1 MEHWIHTQLGNLVE
15 VKSGIGF
22 PKELQGKAKGTYPV
36 YKVGDISKAFLM
48 NNAFVDKAE
57 NYVSNEEVKI
67 LKGSIFR
74 EGSTVFAKIGE
85 AVKLNR
91 RGYISQPGLA
101 DNNVMAVIPLDN
113 SLDRFIYF
121 FLNTVD
127 LSEAARS
134 TTVPSIRKGDIENLI
149 IPLPPLAE
157 QHYLADKL
165 DSLLTRIQTLSDQ
178 LAAVPALLKQFR
190 QSVLADAVS
199 GKLTVKWREETG
211 NNDEWCSYLLK
222 DITTKIG
229 SGSTPKG
236 GNSVYKTSGIPFV
249 RSLNIYSDYIKY
261 DDLAFI
267 DMEQAKKL
275 ANVEIQENDVL
286 LNITGASIGRV
297 NIAPQAFVGGRVNQ
311 HVAIIR
317 VKAEIAIAKYLHL
330 LLASPEVQKWVH
342 GENYGATR
350 QALTKN
356 MIEMLV
362 VQLPSIAEQ
371 TEIVRRVEALFALAD
386 NIEQQSRAAAE
397 RVALLTQSVLAKAFR
412 GELSEQWRREHPDL
426 ISGDNSAAALLAR
439 IQAERAATGK
449 KSRRA

>member
-22 PKELQGKAKGTYPV
+22 PKELQGKAKGSYPV

-165 DSLLTRIQTLSDQ
+165 DSLLARIQTVSEQ

-199 GKLTVKWREETG
+199 GKLTAGWREEQNIKFGDWISHTIGEVARVETG
-211 NNDEWCSYLLK
+211 KTPSRKQEQYWLNGSIPWLTSSCTNDAITKEAVEFVTECALKECSLK
-222 DITTKIG
+222 IFPPGT
-229 SGSTPKG
+229 
-236 GNSVYKTSGIPFV
+236 
-249 RSLNIYSDYIKY
+249 
-261 DDLAFI
+261 
-267 DMEQAKKL
+267 
-275 ANVEIQENDVL
+275 
-286 LNITGASIGRV
+286 
-297 NIAPQAFVGGRVNQ
+297 
-311 HVAIIR
+311 
-317 VKAEIAIAKYLHL
+317 L
-330 LLASPEVQKWVH
+330 LLAMYGEGKTRGQVTQIELSAACNQACAAILAQPEKVIPMFLKMVLLS
-342 GENYGATR
+342 NYEQTR
-350 QALTKN
+350 REAVGGNQPNLNLSKVKSIVLLT
-356 MIEMLV
+356 
-362 VQLPSIAEQ
+362 PSILEQ

-386 NIEQQSRAAAE
+386 QIEQQSRAAAE

-412 GELSEQWRREHPDL
+412 GELSAQWRCEHPDL

-439 IQAERAATGK
+439 IQAEREATGK

>member
-1 MEHWIHTQLGNLVE
+1 MNQQMDKQLPEGWETTQLAE
-15 VKSGIGF
+15 VADIILGQSPDGKTVNSEGKGIVF
-22 PKELQGKAKGTYPV
+22 YQGKAEFGLLHPTPRNYCTNPKKIAKENDILLSVRAPV
-36 YKVGDISKAFLM
+36 GPTNLA
-48 NNAFVDKAE
+48 NQETA
-57 NYVSNEEVKI
+57 
-67 LKGSIFR
+67 
-74 EGSTVFAKIGE
+74 IG
-85 AVKLNR
+85 R
-91 RGYISQPGLA
+91 GLA
-101 DNNVMAVIPLDN
+101 AIRETQITNFK
-113 SLDRFIYF
+113 FILFYF
-121 FLNTVD
+121 RNIEQWLSQQGTGTTFQAISGQFIRD
-127 LSEAARS
+127 L
-134 TTVPSIRKGDIENLI
+134 PF
-149 IPLPPLAE
+149 PLPPLAE

>member
-1 MEHWIHTQLGNLVE
+1 MNQQMDKQLPEGWETTQLAE
-15 VKSGIGF
+15 VADIILGQSHDGKTVNSEGKGIVF
-22 PKELQGKAKGTYPV
+22 YQGKAEFGLLHPTPRNYCTNPKKIAKENDILLSVRAPV
-36 YKVGDISKAFLM
+36 GPTNLA
-48 NNAFVDKAE
+48 NQETA
-57 NYVSNEEVKI
+57 
-67 LKGSIFR
+67 
-74 EGSTVFAKIGE
+74 IG
-85 AVKLNR
+85 R
-91 RGYISQPGLA
+91 GLA
-101 DNNVMAVIPLDN
+101 AIRETQITNFK
-113 SLDRFIYF
+113 FILFYF
-121 FLNTVD
+121 RNIEQWLSQQGTGTTFQAISGQFIRD
-127 LSEAARS
+127 L
-134 TTVPSIRKGDIENLI
+134 PF
-149 IPLPPLAE
+149 PLPPLAE

>member
-1 MEHWIHTQLGNLVE
+1 MNQQMDNQLPEGWETTL
-15 VKSGIGF
+15 
-22 PKELQGKAKGTYPV
+22 L
-36 YKVGDISKAFLM
+36 
-48 NNAFVDKAE
+48 E
-57 NYVSNEEVKI
+57 NVTIILDSMRIPINNEERKRRIEGKDDSELYPYYGATGEVGKI
-67 LKGSIFR
+67 DGYLFDEELIALGEDGVPFLDAKKNKAYMLNGKTWVNNHAHVLKANPTFC
-74 EGSTVFAKIGE
+74 TNK
-85 AVKLNR
+85 
-91 RGYISQPGLA
+91 YIL
-101 DNNVMAVIPLDN
+101 
-113 SLDRFIYF
+113 Y
-121 FLNTVD
+121 FLNQFNYQDYVNGGTR
-127 LSEAARS
+127 LKLTQANMRRI
-134 TTVPSIRKGDIENLI
+134 P

-165 DSLLTRIQTLSDQ
+165 DSLLARIQTLSDQ

>member
-1 MEHWIHTQLGNLVE
+1 MNQQMDKQLPEGWETTQLAE
-15 VKSGIGF
+15 VADIILGQSPDGKTVNSEGKGIVF
-22 PKELQGKAKGTYPV
+22 YQGKAEFGLLHPTPRNYCTNPKKIAKENDILLSVRAPV
-36 YKVGDISKAFLM
+36 GPTNLA
-48 NNAFVDKAE
+48 NQETA
-57 NYVSNEEVKI
+57 
-67 LKGSIFR
+67 
-74 EGSTVFAKIGE
+74 IG
-85 AVKLNR
+85 R
-91 RGYISQPGLA
+91 GLA
-101 DNNVMAVIPLDN
+101 AIRETQITNFK
-113 SLDRFIYF
+113 FILFYF
-121 FLNTVD
+121 RNIEQWLSQQGTGTTFQAISGQFIRD
-127 LSEAARS
+127 L
-134 TTVPSIRKGDIENLI
+134 PF
-149 IPLPPLAE
+149 PLPPLAE

-412 GELSEQWRREHPDL
+412 GELSAQWRCEHPDL

>member
-1 MEHWIHTQLGNLVE
+1 MNQQMDKQLPEGWETTQLAE
-15 VKSGIGF
+15 VADIILGQSPDGKTVNSEGKGIVF
-22 PKELQGKAKGTYPV
+22 YQGKAEFGLLHPTPRNYCTNPKKIAKENDILLSVRAPV
-36 YKVGDISKAFLM
+36 GPTNLA
-48 NNAFVDKAE
+48 NQETA
-57 NYVSNEEVKI
+57 
-67 LKGSIFR
+67 
-74 EGSTVFAKIGE
+74 IG
-85 AVKLNR
+85 R
-91 RGYISQPGLA
+91 GLA
-101 DNNVMAVIPLDN
+101 AIRETQITNFK
-113 SLDRFIYF
+113 FILFYF
-121 FLNTVD
+121 RNIEQWLSQQGTGTTFQAISGQFIRD
-127 LSEAARS
+127 L
-134 TTVPSIRKGDIENLI
+134 PF
-149 IPLPPLAE
+149 PLPPLAE

-426 ISGDNSAAALLAR
+426 ISGANSAAALLAR
-439 IQAERAATGK
+439 IHAERAATGK

>member
-1 MEHWIHTQLGNLVE
+1 MDRIMNQQMDKQLPEGWETTQLAE
-15 VKSGIGF
+15 VADIILGQSPDGKTVNSEGKGIVF
-22 PKELQGKAKGTYPV
+22 YQGKAEFGLLHPTPRNYCTNPKKIAKENDILLSVRAPV
-36 YKVGDISKAFLM
+36 GPTNLA
-48 NNAFVDKAE
+48 NQETA
-57 NYVSNEEVKI
+57 
-67 LKGSIFR
+67 
-74 EGSTVFAKIGE
+74 IG
-85 AVKLNR
+85 R
-91 RGYISQPGLA
+91 GLA
-101 DNNVMAVIPLDN
+101 AIRETQITNFK
-113 SLDRFIYF
+113 FILFYF
-121 FLNTVD
+121 RNIEQWLSQQGTGTTFQAISGQFIRD
-127 LSEAARS
+127 L
-134 TTVPSIRKGDIENLI
+134 PF
-149 IPLPPLAE
+149 PLPPLAE

>member
-1 MEHWIHTQLGNLVE
+1 MTWLLSIW
-15 VKSGIGF
+15 
-22 PKELQGKAKGTYPV
+22 
-36 YKVGDISKAFLM
+36 SK
-48 NNAFVDKAE
+48 
-57 NYVSNEEVKI
+57 
-67 LKGSIFR
+67 
-74 EGSTVFAKIGE
+74 
-85 AVKLNR
+85 
-91 RGYISQPGLA
+91 Q
-101 DNNVMAVIPLDN
+101 
-113 SLDRFIYF
+113 
-121 FLNTVD
+121 
-127 LSEAARS
+127 
-134 TTVPSIRKGDIENLI
+134 
-149 IPLPPLAE
+149 
-157 QHYLADKL
+157 
-165 DSLLTRIQTLSDQ
+165 
-178 LAAVPALLKQFR
+178 
-190 QSVLADAVS
+190 
-199 GKLTVKWREETG
+199 
-211 NNDEWCSYLLK
+211 
-222 DITTKIG
+222 
-229 SGSTPKG
+229 
-236 GNSVYKTSGIPFV
+236 
-249 RSLNIYSDYIKY
+249 
-261 DDLAFI
+261 
-267 DMEQAKKL
+267 KKL